1 MGGFKI
7 LRDRFMHEHDP
18 VFLALLLSPF
28 SRHFRELFLIFVL
41 LFVLLVNV
49 FFLEE
54 PFVGGSQGA
63 LCVLYVHAL

>member
-7 LRDRFMHEHDP
+7 LRDRFLHEHDP

-28 SRHFRELFLIFVL
+28 SRPFRDLFLIFVL
-41 LFVLLVNV
+41 LFVLLVYV
-49 FFLEE
+49 FQEE